1 MILENKVHLK
11 KFLLISII
19 PIIIFLILGN
29 IFFFYQYHSYTQN
42 YNNKI
47 ASLVNLLDKEYPDID
62 RNELISI
69 LNSNDKVSED
79 IFSKYGIDI
88 QNESIIIENDR
99 LFSGFIIV
107 YNILFIGL
115 ALSIILLYLKHEK
128 DQNKEIKKIAR
139 CIEEIN
145 KKNYSIDIDENSEDE
160 LSILKNEIYKTTIML
175 KEMADNSLADKI
187 QLKDSLSDISHQL
200 KTPLTSI
207 NIKLDNIIDDP
218 DMDEAVKERFIQ
230 NIKREVTNISSLVSE
245 ILKLSKFDANVI
257 KFNNS
262 EVKIYDIINE
272 SISNVEMMAELK
284 NIQINVENT
293 SNEELFCDFK
303 WQVEAITNILKNSV
317 EHSKEDMT
325 YLDPETNEKYIPY
338 IIESTYGLDRT
349 VLAILFNAYEEEQ
362 LADSSTREVMHF
374 HPFLAPYKVAVLPL
388 MKKYHSEKAKEV
400 YQMLA
405 KNFMTTY
412 DETGNIGKRYRRQ
425 DVAGTPFC
433 ITIDEETLNNN
444 TVTIRDRDTMEQ
456 VVLKLEE
463 VPAYIEERIK
473 F

>member
-19 PIIIFLILGN
+19 PIIVFLIIGN

-128 DQNKEIKKIAR
+128 GQNKEIKKIAR

-145 KKNYSIDIDENSEDE
+145 KKNYSINIDENSEDE
-160 LSILKNEIYKTTIML
+160 LSILKNELYKITIML
-175 KEMADNSLADKI
+175 KEDAENSKKDKLK
-187 QLKDSLSDISHQL
+187 LKDSLSDISHQL

-207 NIKLDNIIDDP
+207 NIMLDNILDNP
-218 DMDEAVKERFIQ
+218 DMDSNTKEKFIQ
-230 NIKREVTNISSLVSE
+230 NIKREITNISSLVGE
-245 ILKLSKFDANVI
+245 ILKLSKLDASVI
-257 KFNNS
+257 KF
-262 EVKIYDIINE
+262 EEQQVFIDDIVK
-272 SISNVEMMAELK
+272 SAISNVEMMAELK
-284 NIQINVENT
+284 NINIEVNNRDNIKLV
-293 SNEELFCDFK
+293 CDAK
-303 WQVEAITNILKNSV
+303 WQIEAITNVLKNCI
-317 EHSKEDMT
+317 EHSKD
-325 YLDPETNEKYIPY
+325 D
-338 IIESTYGLDRT
+338 ST
-349 VLAILFNAYEEEQ
+349 
-362 LADSSTREVMHF
+362 
-374 HPFLAPYKVAVLPL
+374 
-388 MKKYHSEKAKEV
+388 
-400 YQMLA
+400 
-405 KNFMTTY
+405 
-412 DETGNIGKRYRRQ
+412 
-425 DVAGTPFC
+425 
-433 ITIDEETLNNN
+433 ITIDIDSNKIYKQI
-444 TVTIRDRDTMEQ
+444 TIKDNGEGIDEKDLPHIFERFYKGKNSSKDSVGIGLALAKTI
-456 VVLKLEE
+456 
-463 VPAYIEERIK
+463 IEKDNGSIK
-473 F
+473 VDSKKGKQTTFVIKYY